1 MVGFHFYRNME
12 KKKERETN
20 KKVIE
25 KIELFLKKQ
34 KTKDEPIN
42 NKRRK

>member
-1 MVGFHFYRNME
+1 MVGFHFYKNME

-34 KTKDEPIN
+34 IKKDGSTN
-42 NKRRK
+42 DKRR